1 MEQQGA
7 LRGIRVAPRDAQD
20 QPRAA
25 RRGGVERLRV
35 EACLAEYGLG
45 VLGGGDLPDGL
56 RAVSCVGGVD
66 ADQVPDERHN
76 VVLGISQGAQRG
88 VLEVGHEPILPCPDR
103 VGAARRLT
111 GPCRI
116 SPMSETLGVV
126 SPWLSDEELSA
137 ARGTLPILY
146 VEAVPVRVDAAGRIT
161 SVGLLLR
168 ARPDGSLSR
177 AVVAGRVLYKERIRD
192 ALIRHLEKDL
202 GPMALPRL
210 PVSIAPFTIVE
221 YFPDPTVTG
230 FHDPRQH
237 AVALAY
243 VVPVDGDCEP
253 SQSAIDLAWLTPEE
267 ATSEAVLAE
276 FSGGQDRLIRLA
288 MAFGGRLP

>member
-1 MEQQGA
+1 
-7 LRGIRVAPRDAQD
+7 
-20 QPRAA
+20 
-25 RRGGVERLRV
+25 
-35 EACLAEYGLG
+35 
-45 VLGGGDLPDGL
+45 
-56 RAVSCVGGVD
+56 
-66 ADQVPDERHN
+66 
-76 VVLGISQGAQRG
+76 
-88 VLEVGHEPILPCPDR
+88 
-103 VGAARRLT
+103 
-111 GPCRI
+111 
-116 SPMSETLGVV
+116 MSEILDVAAG
-126 SPWLSDEELSA
+126 WLTHEDLAA

-161 SVGLLLR
+161 AVGLLLR
-168 ARPDGSLSR
+168 ARPDGTLSR
-177 AVVAGRVLYKERIRD
+177 AVVAGRVQYKERIRD

-210 PVSIAPFTIVE
+210 PVSLSPFTVVE

-243 VVPVDGDCEP
+243 VVPVDGDCAP

-276 FSGGQDRLIRLA
+276 FSGGQDRLIRMALA
-288 MAFGGRLP
+288 YGGRLP

>member
-1 MEQQGA
+1 
-7 LRGIRVAPRDAQD
+7 V
-20 QPRAA
+20 
-25 RRGGVERLRV
+25 
-35 EACLAEYGLG
+35 
-45 VLGGGDLPDGL
+45 
-56 RAVSCVGGVD
+56 
-66 ADQVPDERHN
+66 
-76 VVLGISQGAQRG
+76 
-88 VLEVGHEPILPCPDR
+88 PILPCH
-103 VGAARRLT
+103 GRLWVSRE
-111 GPCRI
+111 GPAPCRI
-116 SPMSETLGVV
+116 CIMSETLGVA
-126 SPWLSDEELSA
+126 SLWLSDEELST

-161 SVGLLLR
+161 GVGLLLR
-168 ARPDGSLSR
+168 ARPDGTLSR
-177 AVVAGRVLYKERIRD
+177 AVVAGRVMYKERIRD

-202 GPMALPRL
+202 GPVALPRL
-210 PVSIAPFTIVE
+210 PVSISPFTVVE

-253 SQSAIDLAWLTPEE
+253 SQSAIDLAWLTPDE

>member
-1 MEQQGA
+1 
-7 LRGIRVAPRDAQD
+7 
-20 QPRAA
+20 
-25 RRGGVERLRV
+25 
-35 EACLAEYGLG
+35 
-45 VLGGGDLPDGL
+45 
-56 RAVSCVGGVD
+56 
-66 ADQVPDERHN
+66 
-76 VVLGISQGAQRG
+76 
-88 VLEVGHEPILPCPDR
+88 
-103 VGAARRLT
+103 
-111 GPCRI
+111 
-116 SPMSETLGVV
+116 MSETLGVA

-146 VEAVPVRVDAAGRIT
+146 VEAVPVRVDAGGRIT

-168 ARPDGSLSR
+168 ARPDGTLSR

-202 GPMALPRL
+202 GPVALPRL
-210 PVSIAPFTIVE
+210 PVSISPFTVVE

-243 VVPVDGDCEP
+243 VVPVDGDCAP